1 MSTTQ
6 DFHVALKYSMGAS
19 SRLFFKLVTQSF
31 MDRGADLSYL
41 SAFPGESEF
50 LYPPLTFLTPTGQR
64 EEVSVDGVTF
74 TVVEVSPRFAS

>member
-1 MSTTQ
+1 MSSSPTT
-6 DFHVALKYSMGAS
+6 DSH
-19 SRLFFKLVTQSF
+19 
-31 MDRGADLSYL
+31 
-41 SAFPGESEF
+41 